1 MSNWQTLVYCLSF
14 QFVLVLRGKKK
25 HVVTLLV
32 LVLHH
37 TPSTT
42 RNTNSTPNPIKAVEP
57 LVDFQEE
64 VAPFVDAVDDA
75 VDEVVVTVEG
85 VVDVDDKVV
94 VVGTAGKVKVG

>member
-1 MSNWQTLVYCLSF
+1 MSNCQTLVYCLSF
-14 QFVLVLRGKKK
+14 QFVLVLRGKK
-25 HVVTLLV
+25 TRR
-32 LVLHH
+32 VLHH
-37 TPSTT
+37 TPSTP
-42 RNTNSTPNPIKAVEP
+42 RNTNSTPNPIKGVEP

-94 VVGTAGKVKVG
+94 VVGTAGKVKVR